1 MVTISSN
8 NNGKAIKMTEII
20 QKISSYNIFNYLF
33 PGVLFCVLV
42 DRFTQYAIMQNNI
55 LFDIFVCYFVGLC
68 MSRIGSLIVEP
79 YVDKNENLKICHTY
93 REYLNASKKDDKI
106 RSFVEVAN
114 MYRTI
119 LSMFLIFCIVKIYE
133 VISIKYQINSIIEEL
148 LLLIGFMV
156 LFLCSYIK
164 QSGYITK
171 RINSANGNK
180 ETENDNS

>member
-1 MVTISSN
+1 
-8 NNGKAIKMTEII
+8 MTEII

-42 DRFTQYAIMQNNI
+42 DRFTQYTIMQNNI

-79 YVDKNENLKICHTY
+79 LLRKMRILKFTTY